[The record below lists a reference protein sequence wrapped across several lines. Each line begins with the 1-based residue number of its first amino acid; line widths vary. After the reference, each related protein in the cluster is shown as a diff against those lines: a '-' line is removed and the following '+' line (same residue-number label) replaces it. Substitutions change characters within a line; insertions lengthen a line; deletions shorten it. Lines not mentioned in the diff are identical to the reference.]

1 MDDCQIPANIKK
13 RQQEIELF
21 QDKLMAV
28 NDSFAI
34 LQKCLHSDADP
45 KMMTD
50 LSDKLQGFREE
61 QKAFVTEQRVNLETL
76 KREHFL
82 DLSKQSGIIP

>member
-1 MDDCQIPANIKK
+1 MQKSKQQNDTNALGNITEELAKHQLVVGQIFKHAEKIRENVTAIRTQMDDCQIPANIKK

-34 LQKCLHSDADP
+34 L
-45 KMMTD
+45 
-50 LSDKLQGFREE
+50 
-61 QKAFVTEQRVNLETL
+61 
-76 KREHFL
+76 
-82 DLSKQSGIIP
+82 

>member
-34 LQKCLHSDADP
+34 L
-45 KMMTD
+45 
-50 LSDKLQGFREE
+50 
-61 QKAFVTEQRVNLETL
+61 
-76 KREHFL
+76 
-82 DLSKQSGIIP
+82 

>member
-50 LSDKLQGFREE
+50 LSDKL
-61 QKAFVTEQRVNLETL
+61 
-76 KREHFL
+76 
-82 DLSKQSGIIP
+82 